1 MLSWMWSHGLSWNY
15 FLVCIFVLDI
25 SDFRYRGVKMCLF
38 EALMRVS
45 KFIKKILS
53 CSEDTNKMQ
62 AEFARERESAHSPPT
77 LEFSH
82 ILTENLYHISINGV
96 RKTVFHQHSCQI
108 NAHRNTS
115 YLVALLY
122 SFRLETSSKAHP
134 IGASTTNLDYR
145 HISKYFSLTST

>member
-1 MLSWMWSHGLSWNY
+1 MWSHGLSWNY

-62 AEFARERESAHSPPT
+62 AEFARERECTQPSNIRIQSHLDGEFVTHFNKRRSKYSLPPAQ
-77 LEFSH
+77 LPNKCPQEYFVFGSSS
-82 ILTENLYHISINGV
+82 LFISIGN
-96 RKTVFHQHSCQI
+96 F
-108 NAHRNTS
+108 
-115 YLVALLY
+115 
-122 SFRLETSSKAHP
+122 F
-134 IGASTTNLDYR
+134 
-145 HISKYFSLTST
+145 